1 MLTAQRKNQSR
12 VAFNESTEDGPIDRK
27 VDVCEATAGMGQ
39 SQWTAGSEKD
49 RERKREK
56 ERSEERRG
64 GEEERR
70 RGEAFE
76 IKSLSSSTR
85 LIFPKVK
92 Y

>member
-1 MLTAQRKNQSR
+1 MPASTPLIKPLLQGVETWRQLHNALQR
-12 VAFNESTEDGPIDRK
+12 
-27 VDVCEATAGMGQ
+27 AGMGQ

-49 RERKREK
+49 REK
-56 ERSEERRG
+56 EERR
-64 GEEERR
+64 ETF
-70 RGEAFE
+70 EAFE